1 MIDEATKA
9 DPFFSGEGLDIFF
22 VQSFFSKITMIDVFF
37 WCKCM
42 YTALTLC
49 EIFSFPEIF
58 FLKLLNTFPVPKS
71 KSSRSQKETG

>member
-1 MIDEATKA
+1 MKQQKPTL
-9 DPFFSGEGLDIFF
+9 FLVGRGWIFF
-22 VQSFFSKITMIDVFF
+22 CAIIFLQDYNDQCFF

-58 FLKLLNTFPVPKS
+58 FLKFLNTFPVPKS
-71 KSSRSQKETG
+71 KSSRSQKQTG